1 MKKQE
6 LEQQQQQ
13 LGTIMAE
20 GMGEGVHPLERP
32 EVPMKIKVGCHEGR
46 ARGDYEDQGGSVA
59 RNWREDRPS
68 GRSRVTIFTGLTIVT
83 GVLCRLLTPVPDS

>member
-32 EVPMKIKVGCHEGR
+32 EVPMKIKVGGHER
-46 ARGDYEDQGGSVA
+46 RRDRGAYEDQGGSVA
-59 RNWREDRPS
+59 RNW
-68 GRSRVTIFTGLTIVT
+68 
-83 GVLCRLLTPVPDS
+83 